1 MVASLLLPNLISAN
15 SQSFG
20 SSVPTCLAGF
30 QVFRWCSSR
39 CRCRFASC
47 FRSLSQGGKLPSRI
61 AICWESDL
69 VACRSGL
76 PQRETASL
84 ALATGVMPTSPLL
97 KRGRQTVLKAQNYDS
112 LTDQAKKSRETVTCL
127 RIRVFGLKPDAEQLS
142 FQVIQLLMQKPPA
155 AHPEKLKELAR
166 TEMQRTSRA
175 KVRHTL

>member
-1 MVASLLLPNLISAN
+1 
-15 SQSFG
+15 
-20 SSVPTCLAGF
+20 
-30 QVFRWCSSR
+30 
-39 CRCRFASC
+39 
-47 FRSLSQGGKLPSRI
+47 
-61 AICWESDL
+61 
-69 VACRSGL
+69 
-76 PQRETASL
+76 
-84 ALATGVMPTSPLL
+84 MPTSPLL